1 MCLYTRSVRLVHPLR
16 LRSIFS
22 PSRYLARATHQSF
35 SDYTVLLPRFLVR
48 KEVQL
53 LQKISEL
60 SAAFLDDRMEEVL
73 DRSVTREMEVETVKS
88 RRGKEKRRLVA
99 NAGDIIVH

>member
-1 MCLYTRSVRLVHPLR
+1 M
-16 LRSIFS
+16 
-22 PSRYLARATHQSF
+22 
-35 SDYTVLLPRFLVR
+35 LLPRFFIR
-48 KEVQL
+48 KNVHL

-73 DRSVTREMEVETVKS
+73 GRSVTREMEVETVKG

-99 NAGDIIVH
+99 NAGDIIIH